1 MGGIVGVSQLARY
14 ESVLT
19 RTDATVG
26 LVNCMLLAWSSSMKS
41 GLLLVMAEL

>member
-1 MGGIVGVSQLARY
+1 MGGIVGASQGI

-19 RTDATVG
+19 RTDVTVG